1 MSTKEKHE
9 KMSAGLVD
17 GDAAPVPL
25 RKWLWRSYL
34 RSALI
39 PLLVIEL
46 TFLGIYWASTA
57 VVYRENVAAVG
68 KISHDYLD
76 DVARREATSIGNAL
90 AGVGS
95 VTTLFAR
102 QAGMALQG
110 NYEPS
115 AAEKRRYARTDYGA
129 FYTLYDNGGTASF
142 HSGHVPAGPEQIAKV
157 WRLAALDPLMIDI
170 KNTNPQIASIYVN
183 THESYNRIYPYFD
196 VLDQYPKKMNIP
208 EYNFYYEADATHN
221 PKRGQVWTDA
231 YVDPAGQGW
240 MVSSIAPV
248 WSKQRLEAVVGI
260 DVTLNTVI
268 DRLLRLKLP
277 WNAYAVL
284 VGRDGRIIALP
295 PQGEKDLK
303 LSELTAHSYDE
314 AVMGDTFKPEQ
325 FDIDLRPDTR
335 PLAEVMAKGAEGS
348 AELDLGGTHLAS
360 FATVPGPGW
369 RLVVIAPA
377 SEIYRKAEVLRERT
391 ERVGYIMLVG
401 LLLFY
406 VVFLILLYRRAREM
420 SVRVAEPLAT
430 ISALLARIGAGEY
443 RQTFAGSKVEE
454 LDSLG
459 RELVSTGCQ
468 LGDAH
473 DRIVEQDRLVS
484 RALARQWQ
492 LHEEQVRF
500 IRTMSHELRTPLA
513 VIDSGAQIVD
523 RKAETL
529 APADLRGRAVKMR
542 GAVRQISDLLHRLV
556 ATTQMERDLG
566 SVETVPVPLALL
578 VEEIARGMVPAQHL
592 HLNLGDSDGMIP
604 EAMPLALSLRAVLDN
619 AVRYAPGPV
628 AVGLLVDAGSAVVT
642 IADNGAGIPADQ
654 LADVGKR
661 FFRGSD
667 SIGIAG
673 AGLGVHLAR
682 TVVEHAGGD
691 LTLVSDSG
699 GTVVRITLPLLRGT
713 DESPSA

>member
-1 MSTKEKHE
+1 
-9 KMSAGLVD
+9 MSAAPVD
-17 GDAAPVPL
+17 GGTPPVPL

-46 TFLGIYWASTA
+46 TFLAIYWASTA

-68 KISHDYLD
+68 QISHDYLD
-76 DVARREATSIGNAL
+76 DVARREATSISNSL
-90 AGVGS
+90 AGVGT

-102 QAGMALQG
+102 QAGLALQG
-110 NYEPS
+110 NYQPPAS
-115 AAEKRRYARTDYGA
+115 EKARYARTDYGA
-129 FYTLYDNGGTASF
+129 FYTVRDNGGTASF
-142 HSGHVPAGPEQIAKV
+142 HSGHVPAGPEQIDKV
-157 WRLAALDPLMIDI
+157 WRLAAIDPLMIDI
-170 KNTNPQIASIYVN
+170 KNTNPQVASLYVN
-183 THESYNRIYPYFD
+183 TRESYNRIYPYFD
-196 VLDQYPKKMNIP
+196 VLTQYPKKMNIP
-208 EYNFYYEADATHN
+208 EYNFYYEADARHN
-221 PKRGQVWTDA
+221 PGRRQVWTDA
-231 YVDPAGQGW
+231 YVDPAGHGW

-248 WSKQRLEAVVGI
+248 WMNERLEAVVGI
-260 DVTLNTVI
+260 DVTLNTII

-284 VGRDGRIIALP
+284 VGRDGRIIALS
-295 PQGEKDLK
+295 PQGEEDFK
-303 LSELTAHSYDE
+303 LSELTAHSYDQ

-325 FDIDLRPDTR
+325 FDLDLRPDTR
-335 PLAEVMAKGAEGS
+335 ALAQVMAKAPDGS
-348 AELDLGGTHLAS
+348 AELDFGGVHLAS

-377 SEIYRKAEVLRERT
+377 KEIYRKAETLRERT
-391 ERVGYIMLVG
+391 ERVGYVMLVG

-406 VVFLILLYRRAREM
+406 VVFLVLLYRRAQDM
-420 SVRVAEPLAT
+420 SVRVAAPLGT
-430 ISALLARIGAGEY
+430 ISALLGRIGAGDY
-443 RQTFAGSKVEE
+443 RQQFAGSRVEE
-454 LDSLG
+454 LDDLG
-459 RELVSTGCQ
+459 RELVQAGHQ

-513 VIDSGAQIVD
+513 VIDSGAQIID
-523 RKAETL
+523 RKAESL
-529 APADLRGRAVKMR
+529 APADLHTRAGKLR

-556 ATTQMERDLG
+556 ATTQMERDFATA
-566 SVETVPVPLALL
+566 ETPPVPVAPLI
-578 VEEIARGMVPAQHL
+578 EEIAREIVPAENL
-592 HLNLGDSDGMIP
+592 HLDLGYQDDAIADAMIP
-604 EAMPLALSLRAVLDN
+604 EGMPLALSLRAVLDN

-628 AVGLLVDAGSAVVT
+628 AVGLVVDAGSAVVT
-642 IADNGAGIPADQ
+642 IADNGSGIPAEQ

-667 SIGIAG
+667 AIGIAG

-682 TVVEHAGGD
+682 TVVEHAGGV

-699 GTVVRITLPLLRGT
+699 GTVVRITLPLARGA
-713 DESPSA
+713 DEGPLA

>member
-1 MSTKEKHE
+1 
-9 KMSAGLVD
+9 MSAAQVD
-17 GDAAPVPL
+17 GGTAPVPL

-46 TFLGIYWASTA
+46 TFLAIYWASTA

-76 DVARREATSIGNAL
+76 DVARREATSIGNSL
-90 AGVGS
+90 AGVGM

-102 QAGMALQG
+102 QARLALEG
-110 NYEPS
+110 DYDPPAS
-115 AAEKRRYARTDYGA
+115 EKRRYARTDYGA

-142 HSGHVPAGPEQIAKV
+142 HSGHVPAGPEQIEKV
-157 WRLAALDPLMIDI
+157 WRLAAVDPLMIDI
-170 KNTNPQIASIYVN
+170 KNTNPQVASLYVN
-183 THESYNRIYPYFD
+183 TRESYNRIYPYFD

-208 EYNFYYEADATHN
+208 EYNFYYEADGKNN
-221 PKRGQVWTDA
+221 PDRRQVWTDA
-231 YVDPAGQGW
+231 YVDPAGHGW
-240 MVSSIAPV
+240 MVSSIAPI
-248 WSKQRLEAVVGI
+248 WMKDRLEAVVGI
-260 DVTLNTVI
+260 DVTLNTII

-295 PQGEKDLK
+295 PQGEKDFK

-325 FDIDLRPDTR
+325 FDIDLRSDTR
-335 PLAEVMAKGAEGS
+335 ALARAMAKGPEGS
-348 AELDLGGTHLAS
+348 AELDLGGTQLAS

-377 SEIYRKAEVLRERT
+377 REIYRKAEVLRERT
-391 ERVGYIMLVG
+391 ERVGYVMLAG

-406 VVFLILLYRRAREM
+406 VVFLVLLYRRAQEM
-420 SVRVAEPLAT
+420 SVRVAAPLGT
-430 ISALLARIGAGEY
+430 ITALLGRIGAGEY
-443 RQTFAGSKVEE
+443 RQKFAGSRVEE
-454 LDSLG
+454 LDDLG
-459 RELVSTGCQ
+459 RELVSTGHQ

-513 VIDSGAQIVD
+513 VIDSGAQIID
-523 RKAETL
+523 RKAESL
-529 APADLRGRAVKMR
+529 APADLRTRAVKLR

-556 ATTQMERDLG
+556 ATTQMERDLAA
-566 SVETVPVPLALL
+566 VKTAPVAIAPL
-578 VEEIARGMVPAQHL
+578 VEEIAREMVPAEHL
-592 HLNLGDSDGMIP
+592 HLNLGEHDGILPDAMIR

-628 AVGLLVDAGSAVVT
+628 AVGLEIAAGAAVVT
-642 IADNGAGIPADQ
+642 IADSGAGIPADQ

-667 SIGIAG
+667 AIGIAG

-699 GTVVRITLPLLRGT
+699 GTVVRITLPLT
-713 DESPSA
+713 DGVDEGSAA